1 MSDPFDAFEASMTT
15 TTTTN
20 ADAFGDDP
28 AADFLAREQAELDKI
43 ENNNQASDDPFGAFN
58 SSNI

>member
-15 TTTTN
+15 TTTATTN
-20 ADAFGDDP
+20 ADAFGEDP

-43 ENNNQASDDPFGAFN
+43 ENSNQISDDPFGSFSN
-58 SSNI
+58 S